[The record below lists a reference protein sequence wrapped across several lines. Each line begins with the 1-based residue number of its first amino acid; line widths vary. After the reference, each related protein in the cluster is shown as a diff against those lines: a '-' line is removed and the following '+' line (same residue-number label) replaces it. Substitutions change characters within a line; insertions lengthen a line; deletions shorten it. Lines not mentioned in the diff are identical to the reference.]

1 MSFQPEVRARL
12 SINGK
17 PYTIGEHPQAAG
29 VPYGQE
35 GRQGTVY
42 LLNAEE
48 SGGPKAMKV
57 FRNKFIDPS
66 LVFHTDTVAKY
77 KGIAGLTACDRSILT
92 PQNHAELLNREPD
105 LLYAVVMP
113 WIEGPTWMDVLLNKQ
128 RLSKKQSFSAAFALA
143 HVLMDME
150 QRGLAHC
157 DLSAANVM
165 LPMLSTVKKV
175 VKPVEFVQLIDL
187 EQMFSTHLEKP
198 EHIPAGSPGYA
209 IRNKTQSLMWSGQSD
224 RFAGAILLTEMLAS
238 CSDAFIRNL
247 WGESYFDP
255 EELQT
260 GCDRF
265 NELVEMI
272 RMAWGEALA
281 ALFVRAW
288 ESEHLSQCP
297 PFGEWLMALS
307 RIEGTIGAEVAA
319 AASAPV
325 AVRSS
330 SPSDHT
336 ETLSGPAPRVAAPRP
351 AAPVVAPALRAA
363 ASADSISQSDGG
375 GFNANLLQ
383 KAKNL
388 EQKKNYKQ
396 ALEVYRS
403 IQTLNA
409 HSSLAKEVEI
419 AIQHIEEILS
429 NGKKK
434 QDRAATSRKVKRFFL
449 TLAFI
454 VLLGL
459 VGFLGKSYL
468 DKQAVGSV
476 ESLTEDIKEK
486 DKEIAQLTKQL
497 KAQDLSAKKQE
508 MLKALEEDYSEL
520 QRIANADPA
529 LNDKLDVKTFAAAQ
543 LYLNHMNEYLMKVF
557 EFDQTFVDRTKTV
570 DGYFFPYVYNQSRN
584 PEKNIS
590 FHKEYMHRF

>member
-17 PYTIGEHPQAAG
+17 PYTIGEHPHAAG

-35 GRQGTVY
+35 GRQGIVY

-57 FRNKFIDPS
+57 FRSKFINPS

-77 KGIAGLTACDRSILT
+77 KGVAGLSACERSILT
-92 PQNHAELLNREPD
+92 PQNHADLLNREPD

-113 WIEGPTWMDVLLNKQ
+113 WIEGPTWMDVLLAKQ
-128 RLSKKQSFSAAFALA
+128 RLSKKQSFAAAFALA

-157 DLSAANVM
+157 DLSATNVM
-165 LPMLSTVKKV
+165 LPMLSTAKKV

-224 RFAGAILLTEMLAS
+224 RFAGAILLAEMLAS
-238 CSDAFIRNL
+238 CSDAFVRSV

-265 NELVEMI
+265 DELVEMI
-272 RMAWGEALA
+272 RTIWGEALA

-307 RIEGTIGAEVAA
+307 KIEGTVGAEVAA
-319 AASAPV
+319 TAAPV
-325 AVRSS
+325 AVPSTS
-330 SPSDHT
+330 LSDHT
-336 ETLSGPAPRVAAPRP
+336 ETLSGPAPRAASPRPPAPAVASAPRT
-351 AAPVVAPALRAA
+351 A

-429 NGKKK
+429 RNKKK
-434 QDRAATSRKVKRFFL
+434 RDRAETSRKIKRVFL

-459 VGFLGKSYL
+459 VGFLSKAYL

-476 ESLTEDIKEK
+476 ESLTEDLKEK

-497 KAQDLSAKKQE
+497 KALDLSAKKQE
-508 MLKALEEDYSEL
+508 MLKTLEEDYSEL

-557 EFDQTFVDRTKTV
+557 EFDQPFVDRTKIV
-570 DGYFFPYVYNQSRN
+570 EGYYFPYVYNQSRDPKRN
-584 PEKNIS
+584 VS